1 MKRNLKL
8 STLILSC
15 SLALTVFSACDYTT
29 GTSET
34 DIQAEISQ
42 AEEKIIESMLAEG
55 KDEMEIAEALI
66 AYESEVMATAE
77 TSGTTTGANGE
88 TEAPTETT
96 AWERVINGKTVRV
109 TPTPATGTSA
119 TNGTT
124 SGTTTGTSATQS
136 TIPTNGNP
144 TGTNGTRATTTSGTT
159 AAPTET
165 TAKPTETTAAT
176 TQDYEFKSSM
186 ENECIDLINALRKQR
201 AYDKGKTYYVPL
213 VKTSDALSKAH
224 TRCVEISSNF
234 SHNSA
239 SGTSLAS
246 ECIYQIGTSSTSAST
261 IVNAWKNSSGHY
273 ASLLDGCTAKGL
285 ASINAAVGVMVI
297 GNTTFAVFGTSGQTS
312 GDAPSSGY
320 VAPTETTAK
329 PTETTAAPTE
339 VTTKPTET
347 TAAPTETTAAPTET
361 TAKPTETTAPPETT
375 AAPKPT
381 EKPDP
386 CANGHDWEW
395 TGDDDTYDYF
405 RCTRC
410 GATKKEAY

>member
-1 MKRNLKL
+1 MRYKKITAIVVA
-8 STLILSC
+8 TLIVVIAAAGCLNTE
-15 SLALTVFSACDYTT
+15 ATKKPVDAV
-29 GTSET
+29 
-34 DIQAEISQ
+34 EISQ

-109 TPTPATGTSA
+109 TPTPTTGTSA
-119 TNGTT
+119 T

-144 TGTNGTRATTTSGTT
+144 TGTNGTSATTTSGTT

-165 TAKPTETTAAT
+165 TVKPTETTAAT
-176 TQDYEFKSSM
+176 TKDYEFKSSL

-201 AYDKGKTYYVPL
+201 AYDKGKTYYVPI
-213 VKTSDALSKAH
+213 VKTSDALSKTH
-224 TRCVEISSNF
+224 TRCIEISSNF

-239 SGTSLAS
+239 SGISLGS

-261 IVNAWKNSSGHY
+261 IVNAWKNSSAHY
-273 ASLLDGCTAKGL
+273 ACLMTGVTASGE
-285 ASINAAVGVMVI
+285 ASENGAVGVMVV
-297 GNTTFAVFGTSGQTS
+297 GNTTYAVFGITGCNA
-312 GDAPSSGY
+312 GEGLSSGY
-320 VAPTETTAK
+320 VDPTETTAK
-329 PTETTAAPTE
+329 PTETTVAPTE
-339 VTTKPTET
+339 TTAKPTET

-361 TAKPTETTAPPETT
+361 TAKPTETTAPPPET

-386 CANGHDWEW
+386 CANGHDWDNYKF
-395 TGDDDTYDYF
+395 DDEYDYY

-410 GATKKEAY
+410 GAEKKEPI

>member
-1 MKRNLKL
+1 MKRNLEL
-8 STLILSC
+8 SALILSF
-15 SLALTVFSACDYTT
+15 SLALTVFSACNNST
-29 GTSET
+29 GMSET
-34 DIQAEISQ
+34 DIQVEISQ

-109 TPTPATGTSA
+109 TPTP
-119 TNGTT
+119 
-124 SGTTTGTSATQS
+124 TTGTSATQS
-136 TIPTNGNP
+136 TVPTNGNP
-144 TGTNGTRATTTSGTT
+144 TGTNGTSATTTSGTT

-176 TQDYEFKSSM
+176 TQNYEFKSSM
-186 ENECIDLINALRKQR
+186 ENECTDLINALRKQR
-201 AYDKGKTYYVPL
+201 AYDKGKTYYVPI
-213 VKTSDALSKAH
+213 VKTSDALSKTH
-224 TRCVEISSNF
+224 TRCIEISSNF

-239 SGTSLAS
+239 SGISLGS

-261 IVNAWKNSSGHY
+261 IVNAWKNSSAHY
-273 ASLLDGCTAKGL
+273 ACLMTGVTASGE
-285 ASINAAVGVMVI
+285 ASENGAVGVMVV
-297 GNTTFAVFGTSGQTS
+297 GNTTYAVFGITGCNAGEGT
-312 GDAPSSGY
+312 SSGY

-339 VTTKPTET
+339 TTAKPTET

>member
-1 MKRNLKL
+1 MRYKKITAIVVA
-8 STLILSC
+8 TLIVVIAAAGCLNTE
-15 SLALTVFSACDYTT
+15 ATKKPIDAV
-29 GTSET
+29 
-34 DIQAEISQ
+34 EISQ

-66 AYESEVMATAE
+66 AYESEVMETAE

-109 TPTPATGTSA
+109 TPTP
-119 TNGTT
+119 TNTEASGASGVT

-136 TIPTNGNP
+136 TIPANGNP
-144 TGTNGTRATTTSGTT
+144 TGTSATTTSGTT

-176 TQDYEFKSSM
+176 TTRDYEFKSSM

-201 AYDKGKTYYVPL
+201 AYEKGKTYYVPI
-213 VKTSDALSKAH
+213 VKTSDALSKTH
-224 TRCVEISSNF
+224 TRCIEISSNF

-239 SGTSLAS
+239 SGISLGS

-261 IVNAWKNSSGHY
+261 IVNAWKNSSAHY
-273 ASLLDGCTAKGL
+273 ACLMTGVTASGE
-285 ASINAAVGVMVI
+285 ASENGAVGVMVV
-297 GNTTFAVFGTSGQTS
+297 GNTTYAVFGITGCNAGEGS
-312 GDAPSSGY
+312 SSGY

-339 VTTKPTET
+339 
-347 TAAPTETTAAPTET
+347 T
-361 TAKPTETTAPPETT
+361 TAKPAETTAAPPETT

-386 CANGHDWEW
+386 CANGHDWEF
-395 TGDDDTYDYF
+395 TGCDDEYDYF

>member
-15 SLALTVFSACDYTT
+15 SLALTVFSACNYTT

-34 DIQAEISQ
+34 DIQVEISQ

-88 TEAPTETT
+88 TDAPTETT

-109 TPTPATGTSA
+109 TPTPTTTTGTSV

-144 TGTNGTRATTTSGTT
+144 TGTNGTSATTTSGTI

-176 TQDYEFKSSM
+176 TTQEYEFKSSL

-201 AYDKGKTYYVPL
+201 AYDKGKTYYVPI
-213 VKTSDALSKAH
+213 VKTSDALSKTH
-224 TRCVEISSNF
+224 TRCIEISSSF

-239 SGTSLAS
+239 SGISLGS
-246 ECIYQIGTSSTSAST
+246 ECIYQIGTASTSAST
-261 IVNAWKNSSGHY
+261 IVNAWKNSSAHY
-273 ASLLDGCTAKGL
+273 ACLMTGVTASGE
-285 ASINAAVGVMVI
+285 ASENGAVGVMVV
-297 GNTTFAVFGTSGQTS
+297 GNTTYAVFGITGCNA
-312 GDAPSSGY
+312 GEGLSSGY

-339 VTTKPTET
+339 TTS
-347 TAAPTETTAAPTET
+347 
-361 TAKPTETTAPPETT
+361 PPETT
-375 AAPKPT
+375 VAPKPT

>member
-1 MKRNLKL
+1 MNKNLKL

-15 SLALTVFSACDYTT
+15 SLALTVFSACRYTT
-29 GTSET
+29 GT
-34 DIQAEISQ
+34 DIQVEISQ

-77 TSGTTTGANGE
+77 TSSTTTGANGE

-109 TPTPATGTSA
+109 TPTPTTGTSA

-144 TGTNGTRATTTSGTT
+144 TGTNGTSATT

-201 AYDKGKTYYVPL
+201 AYDKGKTYYVPI

-320 VAPTETTAK
+320 VAPTETTAA

-339 VTTKPTET
+339 TTAKPTET
-347 TAAPTETTAAPTET
+347 TVAPIETTAAPTET

-375 AAPKPT
+375 APKPT

-386 CANGHDWEW
+386 CANGHDWEF
-395 TGDDDTYDYF
+395 TGCDDEYDYF

>member
-1 MKRNLKL
+1 MRYKKITAIVVA
-8 STLILSC
+8 TLIVVIAAAGCLNTE
-15 SLALTVFSACDYTT
+15 ATKKPIDAV
-29 GTSET
+29 
-34 DIQAEISQ
+34 EISQ

-109 TPTPATGTSA
+109 TPTPTTGTSA

-124 SGTTTGTSATQS
+124 SGTSATQS

-144 TGTNGTRATTTSGTT
+144 TGTNGTSATTTSGTT

-176 TQDYEFKSSM
+176 TQNYEFKSSM

-201 AYDKGKTYYVPL
+201 AYDKGKTYYVPI
-213 VKTSDALSKAH
+213 VKTSDALSKTH
-224 TRCVEISSNF
+224 TRCIEISSNF

-239 SGTSLAS
+239 SGISLGS

-261 IVNAWKNSSGHY
+261 IVNAWKNSSAHY
-273 ASLLDGCTAKGL
+273 ACLMTGVTASGE
-285 ASINAAVGVMVI
+285 ASENGAVGVMVI
-297 GNTTFAVFGTSGQTS
+297 GNTTYAVFGITGCNAGEGS
-312 GDAPSSGY
+312 SSGY

-339 VTTKPTET
+339 ATAAPTETTAKPTEA
-347 TAAPTETTAAPTET
+347 TAAPTETTAA
-361 TAKPTETTAPPETT
+361 PTETTAPPETT

-386 CANGHDWEW
+386 CANGHDWDNYKF
-395 TGDDDTYDYF
+395 DDDYDYY

-410 GATKKEAY
+410 GAEKKEPI

>member
-8 STLILSC
+8 STLFLSC
-15 SLALTVFSACDYTT
+15 SLALTFLSACNNLT

-34 DIQAEISQ
+34 DSNVEISQ

-109 TPTPATGTSA
+109 TPTP
-119 TNGTT
+119 
-124 SGTTTGTSATQS
+124 TTGTSATQS

-144 TGTNGTRATTTSGTT
+144 TGTNGTSATTTSGTT

-165 TAKPTETTAAT
+165 TTKPTETTAAT

-201 AYDKGKTYYVPL
+201 AYDKGETYYVPI
-213 VKTSDALSKAH
+213 VKTSDALSKTH
-224 TRCVEISSNF
+224 TRCIEISTNF
-234 SHNSA
+234 SHSSA
-239 SGTSLAS
+239 SGIALGG

-261 IVNAWKNSSGHY
+261 IVNAWKNSSAHY
-273 ASLLDGCTAKGL
+273 ACLMGSCTTSGL
-285 ASINAAVGVMVI
+285 ASRGGAVGVMVT
-297 GNTTFAVFGTSGQTS
+297 GNTTYAVFGLTDYNQGT
-312 GDAPSSGY
+312 GSSTGY
-320 VAPTETTAK
+320 
-329 PTETTAAPTE
+329 
-339 VTTKPTET
+339 
-347 TAAPTETTAAPTET
+347 AAPTETTAAPTET
-361 TAKPTETTAPPETT
+361 TAKPTETTAAPTETTAAPTETTAAPTETTAPPETT
-375 AAPKPT
+375 APKPT

-386 CANGHDWEW
+386 CANGHDWEF
-395 TGDDDTYDYF
+395 TGCDDDYDYF

>member
-1 MKRNLKL
+1 MRYKKITAIVVA
-8 STLILSC
+8 TLIVVIAAAGCLNTE
-15 SLALTVFSACDYTT
+15 ATKKPIDAV
-29 GTSET
+29 
-34 DIQAEISQ
+34 EISQ

-109 TPTPATGTSA
+109 TPTPTTGTSA

-124 SGTTTGTSATQS
+124 SGTTTGTSATQG

-144 TGTNGTRATTTSGTT
+144 TGTNGTSATTTSGTT

-201 AYDKGKTYYVPL
+201 AYDKGKTYYVPI
-213 VKTSDALSKAH
+213 VKTSDALSKTH
-224 TRCVEISSNF
+224 TRCIEISSNF

-239 SGTSLAS
+239 SGISLGS

-261 IVNAWKNSSGHY
+261 IVNAWKNSSAHY
-273 ASLLDGCTAKGL
+273 ACLMTGVTASGE
-285 ASINAAVGVMVI
+285 ASENGAVGVMVI
-297 GNTTFAVFGTSGQTS
+297 GNTTYAVFGITGCNAGEGS
-312 GDAPSSGY
+312 SSGY

-339 VTTKPTET
+339 A
-347 TAAPTETTAAPTET
+347 TAAPTETTAKPTEATAAPTET

>member
-1 MKRNLKL
+1 MKRYLKL

-34 DIQAEISQ
+34 DIQVEISQ

-109 TPTPATGTSA
+109 TPTPTTGTSA

-124 SGTTTGTSATQS
+124 SGTSATQS

-144 TGTNGTRATTTSGTT
+144 TGTNGTSATTTSGTT

-176 TQDYEFKSSM
+176 TTQDYEFKSSM
-186 ENECIDLINALRKQR
+186 EDECIELINALRKQR
-201 AYDKGKTYYVPL
+201 AYDNGKTYYVPV
-213 VKTSDALSKAH
+213 VKTSDALSKTH
-224 TRCVEISSNF
+224 TRCIEISSNF
-234 SHNSA
+234 SHSSA
-239 SGTSLAS
+239 SGVSLGG

-261 IVNAWKNSSGHY
+261 IVNAWKNSSAHY
-273 ASLLDGCTAKGL
+273 ALLMGSCTTSGL
-285 ASINAAVGVMVI
+285 ASRGGAVGVMVT
-297 GNTTFAVFGTSGQTS
+297 GNTTYAVFGLTDYNQGT
-312 GDAPSSGY
+312 GSSTGY

-329 PTETTAAPTE
+329 PTETTAVPTE
-339 VTTKPTET
+339 TTAKPTET

>member
-1 MKRNLKL
+1 MKRKLKL

-15 SLALTVFSACDYTT
+15 SLALTVFSACNYTT
-29 GTSET
+29 GT
-34 DIQAEISQ
+34 DIQVEISQ

-109 TPTPATGTSA
+109 TPTPTTGTSA

-136 TIPTNGNP
+136 TIPTNG
-144 TGTNGTRATTTSGTT
+144 TSATTTSGTT

-201 AYDKGKTYYVPL
+201 AYDKGKTYYVPI

-339 VTTKPTET
+339 T
-347 TAAPTETTAAPTET
+347 TAKPTETTAAPTET

-386 CANGHDWEW
+386 CANGHDWEF
-395 TGDDDTYDYF
+395 TGCDDEYDYF

>member
-1 MKRNLKL
+1 MRYKKITAIVVA
-8 STLILSC
+8 TLIVVIAAAGCLNTE
-15 SLALTVFSACDYTT
+15 ATT
-29 GTSET
+29 KPI
-34 DIQAEISQ
+34 DAVEISQ
-42 AEEKIIESMLAEG
+42 AEEKIIESMRAEG

-109 TPTPATGTSA
+109 TPTP
-119 TNGTT
+119 
-124 SGTTTGTSATQS
+124 TTGTSATQS

-144 TGTNGTRATTTSGTT
+144 TGTNGTSATTTSGTT

-186 ENECIDLINALRKQR
+186 ENECIDLINALRKQK
-201 AYDKGKTYYVPL
+201 AYDAGKTYYVPV
-213 VKTSDALSKAH
+213 VKTSDALSKTH
-224 TRCVEISSNF
+224 TRCIEISTNF
-234 SHNSA
+234 SHSSA
-239 SGTSLAS
+239 SGIALGG

-261 IVNAWKNSSGHY
+261 IVNAWKNSSAHY
-273 ASLLDGCTAKGL
+273 ALLMGSCTTSGL
-285 ASINAAVGVMVI
+285 ASRGGAVGVMVT
-297 GNTTFAVFGTSGQTS
+297 GNTTYAVFGLTDYNQGT
-312 GDAPSSGY
+312 GSSTGY
-320 VAPTETTAK
+320 VAPTETTAA

-339 VTTKPTET
+339 TTAKPTET

>member
-1 MKRNLKL
+1 MKKL

-15 SLALTVFSACDYTT
+15 SLALTVFSACNHTT
-29 GTSET
+29 GTS
-34 DIQAEISQ
+34 QVEISQ

-109 TPTPATGTSA
+109 TPTPTTGTSA

-124 SGTTTGTSATQS
+124 SGTSATQS

-144 TGTNGTRATTTSGTT
+144 TGTNGTSATTTSGTT

-186 ENECIDLINALRKQR
+186 ENECIDLINALRKQY
-201 AYDKGKTYYVPL
+201 AYDRGKTYYVPV
-213 VKTSDALSKAH
+213 VKTSDALSKTH
-224 TRCVEISSNF
+224 TRCIEISTNF
-234 SHNSA
+234 SHSSA
-239 SGTSLAS
+239 SGIALGG

-261 IVNAWKNSSGHY
+261 IVNAWKNSSAHY
-273 ASLLDGCTAKGL
+273 ALLMGSCTTSGL
-285 ASINAAVGVMVI
+285 ASRGGAVGVMVT
-297 GNTTFAVFGTSGQTS
+297 GNTTYAVFGLTDYNQGT
-312 GDAPSSGY
+312 GSSTGY
-320 VAPTETTAK
+320 VAPTETTAA

-339 VTTKPTET
+339 ITAKPTET

-386 CANGHDWEW
+386 CANGHDWDNYKF
-395 TGDDDTYDYF
+395 DDDYDYY

-410 GATKKEAY
+410 GAEKKEPI

>member
-1 MKRNLKL
+1 MRYKKITAIVVA
-8 STLILSC
+8 TLIVVIAAAGCLNTE
-15 SLALTVFSACDYTT
+15 ATKKPVDAV
-29 GTSET
+29 
-34 DIQAEISQ
+34 EISQ

-109 TPTPATGTSA
+109 TPTPTTGTSA

-124 SGTTTGTSATQS
+124 SGTSATQG

-144 TGTNGTRATTTSGTT
+144 TGTNGTSATTTSGTT

-201 AYDKGKTYYVPL
+201 AYDKGKTYYVPI
-213 VKTSDALSKAH
+213 VKTSDALSKTH
-224 TRCVEISSNF
+224 TRCIEISSNF

-239 SGTSLAS
+239 SGISLGS

-261 IVNAWKNSSGHY
+261 IVNAWKNSSAHY
-273 ASLLDGCTAKGL
+273 ACLMTGVTASGE
-285 ASINAAVGVMVI
+285 ASENGAVGVMVI
-297 GNTTFAVFGTSGQTS
+297 GNTTYAVFGITGCNAGEGS
-312 GDAPSSGY
+312 SSGY

-339 VTTKPTET
+339 A
-347 TAAPTETTAAPTET
+347 TAAPTETTAKPTEATAAPTET

-386 CANGHDWEW
+386 CANGHDWDNYKF
-395 TGDDDTYDYF
+395 DDDYDYY

-410 GATKKEAY
+410 GAEKKEPI

>member
-1 MKRNLKL
+1 MRYKKITAIVVA
-8 STLILSC
+8 TLIVVIAAAGCLNTE
-15 SLALTVFSACDYTT
+15 ATKKPIDAV
-29 GTSET
+29 
-34 DIQAEISQ
+34 EISQ

-109 TPTPATGTSA
+109 TPTPTTGTSA

-144 TGTNGTRATTTSGTT
+144 TGTNGTSATTTSGTT

-186 ENECIDLINALRKQR
+186 ENECIDLINALRKQY
-201 AYDKGKTYYVPL
+201 AYDRGKTYYVPV
-213 VKTSDALSKAH
+213 VKTSDALSKTH
-224 TRCVEISSNF
+224 TRCIEISSNF
-234 SHNSA
+234 SHSSA
-239 SGTSLAS
+239 SGITLGG

-261 IVNAWKNSSGHY
+261 IVNAWKNSSAHY
-273 ASLLDGCTAKGL
+273 ALLMGSCMTSGL
-285 ASINAAVGVMVI
+285 ASRGGAVGVMVT
-297 GNTTFAVFGTSGQTS
+297 GNTTYAVFGLTDYNQGT
-312 GDAPSSGY
+312 GSSTGY

-339 VTTKPTET
+339 TTAAPTET

-375 AAPKPT
+375 APKPT

-386 CANGHDWEW
+386 CANGHDWEF
-395 TGDDDTYDYF
+395 TGCDDEYDYF

>member
-1 MKRNLKL
+1 MRYKKITAIVVA
-8 STLILSC
+8 TLIVVIAAAGCLNTE
-15 SLALTVFSACDYTT
+15 ATKKPVDAV
-29 GTSET
+29 
-34 DIQAEISQ
+34 EISQ

-109 TPTPATGTSA
+109 TPTPTTGTSA

-124 SGTTTGTSATQS
+124 NGTTSGTSATQS

-144 TGTNGTRATTTSGTT
+144 TGTNGTSATTTSGTT

-186 ENECIDLINALRKQR
+186 ENECIDLINALRKQY
-201 AYDKGKTYYVPL
+201 AYDRGKTYYVPL

-273 ASLLDGCTAKGL
+273 AALLDGCTAKGL

-339 VTTKPTET
+339 ATAKPTET
-347 TAAPTETTAAPTET
+347 TAAPAETTAAPTET

>member
-15 SLALTVFSACDYTT
+15 SLALTFLSACNNLT

-34 DIQAEISQ
+34 DSNVEISQ

-109 TPTPATGTSA
+109 TPTP
-119 TNGTT
+119 
-124 SGTTTGTSATQS
+124 TTGTSATQS

-144 TGTNGTRATTTSGTT
+144 TGTNGTSATTTSGTT

-165 TAKPTETTAAT
+165 TTKPTETTAAT

-186 ENECIDLINALRKQR
+186 ENECIDLINALRKQY
-201 AYDKGKTYYVPL
+201 AYDRGKTYYVPL

-339 VTTKPTET
+339 TTAKPTET
-347 TAAPTETTAAPTET
+347 TAAPAETTAVPTET

-386 CANGHDWEW
+386 CANGHDWEF
-395 TGDDDTYDYF
+395 TGCDDDYDYF

>member
-34 DIQAEISQ
+34 DSHVEISQ

-109 TPTPATGTSA
+109 TPTP
-119 TNGTT
+119 
-124 SGTTTGTSATQS
+124 TTGTSATQS

-144 TGTNGTRATTTSGTT
+144 TGTSATTTSGTT

-176 TQDYEFKSSM
+176 TQNYEFKSSM

-201 AYDKGKTYYVPL
+201 AYDKGKTYYVPI
-213 VKTSDALSKAH
+213 VKTSDALSKTH
-224 TRCVEISSNF
+224 TRCIEISSNF

-239 SGTSLAS
+239 SGISLGS

-261 IVNAWKNSSGHY
+261 IVNAWKNSSAHY
-273 ASLLDGCTAKGL
+273 ACLMTGVTASGE
-285 ASINAAVGVMVI
+285 ASENGAVGVMVI
-297 GNTTFAVFGTSGQTS
+297 GNTTYAVFGITGCNAGEGS
-312 GDAPSSGY
+312 SSGY
-320 VAPTETTAK
+320 VVPTETTA
-329 PTETTAAPTE
+329 
-339 VTTKPTET
+339 KPTET

-375 AAPKPT
+375 APKPT

-386 CANGHDWEW
+386 CANGHDWEF
-395 TGDDDTYDYF
+395 TGCDDEYDYF